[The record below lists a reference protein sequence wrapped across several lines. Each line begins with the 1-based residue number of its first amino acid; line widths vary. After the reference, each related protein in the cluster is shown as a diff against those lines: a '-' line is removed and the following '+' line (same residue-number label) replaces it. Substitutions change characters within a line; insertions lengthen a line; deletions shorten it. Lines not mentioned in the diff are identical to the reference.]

1 MDMVEMCTYFRDTVR
16 FGGVANE
23 YQLFSAAAGVKVNKI
38 MIHNREL
45 EKLREKFYIMQAQAK
60 MENEDTWQPD

>member
-1 MDMVEMCTYFRDTVR
+1 
-16 FGGVANE
+16 
-23 YQLFSAAAGVKVNKI
+23 